1 MFKARD
7 LFHKCKYILN
17 ATFITLGILSVALP
31 ATAAERVVLIYKVFR
46 ESVSVEEL
54 RTLAD
59 TGKPSRSLARYCEIA
74 NLTPEK
80 LQESLNKPVNVDAV
94 TLSDIL
100 NSFPGELVLD
110 GASEIIR
117 TPSQSAS
124 RQSLRGAMVTSAVPD
139 NNVRTIEILEN
150 YPTDEVYVE
159 GDRLAEIYSTVNDVV
174 STISRLN
181 IKF

>member
-1 MFKARD
+1 MLNTRD
-7 LFHKCKYILN
+7 LFHTCKHLLN

-31 ATAAERVVLIYKVFR
+31 ATAAERVILIYKVFR
-46 ESVSVEEL
+46 ESIPVAEL

-74 NLTPEK
+74 NITPEE
-80 LQESLNKPVNVDAV
+80 LRESLNKPVNVDAV

-124 RQSLRGAMVTSAVPD
+124 RQSLRGAMVTSAVSD

-159 GDRLAEIYSTVNDVV
+159 GDRLAEVYSTVNDVV
-174 STISRLN
+174 STISRLKL
-181 IKF
+181 KF